1 VKLSRRL
8 VLGSASPRRR
18 ELLGRLGLSFE
29 VDPADIDESTR
40 LGESPNQ
47 YVARLAAEK
56 AERVASRHQGWFAV
70 LAADTTVEIDG
81 RALEKPVDL
90 EDSARMLRTLRGREH
105 VVHTSIALWVSPDA
119 QLGTRTVSTR
129 VRFREFSDETL
140 AAYVA
145 SGEGLDK
152 AGAYGIQDLGSA
164 LVSELHGSYTNVVGL
179 PAAETIE
186 LLQHLG
192 VLTAWP

>member
-40 LGESPNQ
+40 PGESPDK

-105 VVHTSIALWVSPDA
+105 VVHTGVALCVSPDG

-192 VLTAWP
+192 VLIAWP